1 MDYTAAVGGV
11 LLPQQQ
17 PSLAEHINDSSSQ
30 VSAGP
35 LHIMRTQTPAIVALS
50 NTHEIVSLKL
60 TNTNY
65 LYWQM

>member
-1 MDYTAAVGGV
+1 MDYTAAVAGV
-11 LLPQQQ
+11 LPPQQQ

-30 VSAGP
+30 VSAVS
-35 LHIMRTQTPAIVALS
+35 LHTMRTQTLAIVALS
-50 NTHEIVSLKL
+50 NTHEVVLLKL